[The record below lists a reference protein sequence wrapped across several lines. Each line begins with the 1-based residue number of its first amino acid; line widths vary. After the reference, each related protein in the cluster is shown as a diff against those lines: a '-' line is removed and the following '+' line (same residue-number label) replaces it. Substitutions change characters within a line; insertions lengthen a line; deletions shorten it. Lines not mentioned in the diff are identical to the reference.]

1 MRRYLG
7 NNWLSVRETAAMLK
21 LSPEAVELMAR
32 RSGLSCCW
40 LRDASN
46 RRPGYSEPRPFF
58 SLAQVKQLSDR
69 FDLLEAAGLECWE
82 KEL

>member
-21 LSPEAVELMAR
+21 LAPEAVELMAR
-32 RSGLSCCW
+32 RSDLSCCW
-40 LRDASN
+40 LRDASD
-46 RRPGYSEPRPFF
+46 RGPGYSERRPFF

-69 FDLLEAAGLECWE
+69 FDLLEAAGLECLE